1 MSLEIKDDFINP
13 ENLYNDKDEDKK
25 KENITKYKK
34 SIAQDLNSLN
44 VEMYVFKETWTFWNK
59 SLRSILGYKYS
70 NFC

>member
-44 VEMYVFKETWTFWNK
+44 VDFSFFM
-59 SLRSILGYKYS
+59 
-70 NFC
+70 